1 MQNIYK
7 ATKKKTK
14 ITNEQTMSSFQLTG
28 KWYFIAVSSNS
39 CWATVFSVLPF
50 GAYVNITAME
60 EANIYEATVS
70 LKM

>member
-1 MQNIYK
+1 
-7 ATKKKTK
+7 
-14 ITNEQTMSSFQLTG
+14 MSSFQLTG

-39 CWATVFSVLPF
+39 CWATVFSVLPV